1 MEEYIYKYICSP
13 VGRIEN
19 EFCLW
24 CFSQKVQ
31 LNSST
36 ILFNWFLL
44 FFVFF
49 VFYFQYSLL
58 LAYIWFPLFLSSK
71 LLLRYVKY
79 RLGIKMYYSHL
90 CSTHQTQFWYQLLI
104 MVVFASKLVNSPFPC
119 YVRAYFR
126 MWFVFLF
133 SKSAVYML
141 VLWVYILG
149 SNFDHLTRF
158 ARYNFYLLSC

>member
-1 MEEYIYKYICSP
+1 MVFLTESTVELID
-13 VGRIEN
+13 N
-19 EFCLW
+19 T
-24 CFSQKVQ
+24 VQ
-31 LNSST
+31 LVFIVFRFFRILLSIQFIVSIYLIST
-36 ILFNWFLL
+36 
-44 FFVFF
+44 FFF
-49 VFYFQYSLL
+49 
-58 LAYIWFPLFLSSK
+58 SSK

-90 CSTHQTQFWYQLLI
+90 CSTHQTQFWYQMLI

-141 VLWVYILG
+141 VLLVYILG

-158 ARYNFYLLSC
+158 AWYNFYLLSC